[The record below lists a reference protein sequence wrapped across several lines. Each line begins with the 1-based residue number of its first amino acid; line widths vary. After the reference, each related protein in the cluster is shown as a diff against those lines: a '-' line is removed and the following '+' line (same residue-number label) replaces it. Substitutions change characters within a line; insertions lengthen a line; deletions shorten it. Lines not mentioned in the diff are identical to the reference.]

1 MTQPARP
8 DPARTPS
15 RNDHVR
21 PGPAPPGACGPA
33 ASGACGLAR
42 FSVGTLALHIGAL
55 PPRCTWSARGW
66 SGPPAAQRA
75 HPAGSRT

>member
-1 MTQPARP
+1 MPQPARP

-15 RNDHVR
+15 RNGHVR
-21 PGPAPPGACGPA
+21 PGLAPSGACGP
-33 ASGACGLAR
+33 AR
-42 FSVGTLALHIGAL
+42 FSVGTLALHIGTL
-55 PPRCTWSARGW
+55 PPRCTWSARRL

>member
-21 PGPAPPGACGPA
+21 PGLASSGGCGQA
-33 ASGACGLAR
+33 Q
-42 FSVGTLALHIGAL
+42 FSVGTLALHIGTV
-55 PPRCTWSARGW
+55 PRRCPWSAQGW
-66 SGPPAAQRA
+66 SGPPAAQPARA
-75 HPAGSRT
+75 VGSRT